1 MLPYRGP
8 FMPMRHAAGIRV
20 KWEQDAQRF
29 SAQNDRKLKP
39 IGAGQKQQINERK
52 RSARK
57 FARKSFHTKRE
68 SFKA

>member
-1 MLPYRGP
+1 
-8 FMPMRHAAGIRV
+8 MPMRHAAGIRV

-39 IGAGQKQQINERK
+39 IGAG
-52 RSARK
+52 RSSRLMRGKDLRAK